1 MSLYISIEGQFTF
14 GIISSIKSLS
24 RICFPI
30 FYLIELDFSIGN
42 WTLLKFH
49 WIRRPSNQ
57 EDLNLRTGYI
67 IRRTLF
73 RRSVREFLTSTI
85 LVIPLKPYRN
95 YILSGDMFAISKQ
108 FFEELK
114 FYDDGMRVWGGEQ
127 FELRKVFILLPGN
140 PSDIEI
146 WPSVFGSLPGV
157 KPE

>member
-1 MSLYISIEGQFTF
+1 MSLYVSIEGEFTF
-14 GIISSIKSLS
+14 ASIRSTKSLS

-67 IRRTLF
+67 IRRILVW
-73 RRSVREFLTSTI
+73 RSSPRAVHEFLTSTI

-127 FELRKVFILLPGN
+127 FELRKVFILSPTGRRN
-140 PSDIEI
+140 WACRI
-146 WPSVFGSLPGV
+146 W
-157 KPE
+157 

>member
-1 MSLYISIEGQFTF
+1 MSLYVSIEGKFSF
-14 GIISSIKSLS
+14 ASISSTKLLS

-67 IRRTLF
+67 IRRCT
-73 RRSVREFLTSTI
+73 RAVREFLTSTT

-127 FELRKVFILLPGN
+127 FELRKVFILSRNGRRKLACR
-140 PSDIEI
+140 I
-146 WPSVFGSLPGV
+146 W
-157 KPE
+157 